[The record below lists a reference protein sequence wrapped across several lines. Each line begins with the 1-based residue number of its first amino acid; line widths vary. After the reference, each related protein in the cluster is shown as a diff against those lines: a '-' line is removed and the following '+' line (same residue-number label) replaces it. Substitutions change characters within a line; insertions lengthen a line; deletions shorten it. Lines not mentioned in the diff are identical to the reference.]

1 METVNAFHV
10 APAGYTRPVV
20 SMESH
25 GCKIHPTYTLFC
37 GDCGYAPV
45 HRPVTLGSMDA
56 YGDVV
61 LAMILDE
68 NGDVYDFI
76 TTDTYW
82 ETAQSLAQSGALVVL
97 DDPAALTSRPI
108 MAAMHEATLRADCF
122 GITLPTLPVSLDAA
136 LVGA

>member
-20 SMESH
+20 SMESR
-25 GCKIHPTYTLFC
+25 GCKIHPAYTLFC

-45 HRPVTLGSMDA
+45 HRPVTLGSMDT
-56 YGDVV
+56 YGDIV

-68 NGDVYDFI
+68 SGDIHDYI

-97 DDPAALTSRPI
+97 DDPATFNDPAI
-108 MAAMHEATLRADCF
+108 VAAIHEATLRADCF
-122 GITLPTLPVSLDAA
+122 GLTLADLAPSLESV